1 MNIPEDLRYSREHEW
16 VRLTGSVA
24 RIGITDF
31 AQDSLGDVVFVQL
44 PDVGLDAVA
53 GASVSEIESTKSVS
67 DVYVPVTGV
76 VSAVNEALADQ
87 PELVNQDPYG
97 TGWMFELEVTDVSEV
112 DALLDAA
119 AYRSSSR
126 AKLTRSSVAEPSTLT
141 LLLRCRRPLSHP
153 VRIASLTP

>member
-1 MNIPEDLRYSREHEW
+1 MDVPEDLRYSREHEW
-16 VRLTGSVA
+16 VRLNGSVA

-44 PDVGLDAVA
+44 PDVGLDVVA
-53 GASVSEIESTKSVS
+53 GAGVSEIESTKSVS
-67 DVYVPVTGV
+67 DVYVPLTGS
-76 VSAVNEALADQ
+76 VSAVNEALAEQ

-119 AYRSSSR
+119 AYR
-126 AKLTRSSVAEPSTLT
+126 ALIAAEAGSA
-141 LLLRCRRPLSHP
+141 
-153 VRIASLTP
+153 ASGEE

>member
-1 MNIPEDLRYSREHEW
+1 MNIPDDLRYSREHEW
-16 VRLTGSVA
+16 VRLTGNVA
-24 RIGITDF
+24 RVGITDF

-67 DVYVPVTGV
+67 DVYVPLTGV

-97 TGWMFELEVTDVSEV
+97 NGWMFELELSDPAEV
-112 DALLDAA
+112 DALLDAD
-119 AYRSSSR
+119 AYR
-126 AKLTRSSVAEPSTLT
+126 ALIAAE
-141 LLLRCRRPLSHP
+141 
-153 VRIASLTP
+153 AG